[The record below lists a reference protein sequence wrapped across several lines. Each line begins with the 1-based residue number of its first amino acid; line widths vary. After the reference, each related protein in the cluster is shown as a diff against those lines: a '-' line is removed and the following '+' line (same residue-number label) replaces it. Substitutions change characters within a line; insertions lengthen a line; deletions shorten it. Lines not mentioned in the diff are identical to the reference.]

1 MYARNPSYSSET
13 GGGVRSF
20 SCPLRIQVAVAQPA
34 KEEAPDRK
42 GLSSSGQTL
51 VEFSLFLKKKK
62 STVTGFCTGLGQI
75 FYFIDR
81 KPDIGFPK
89 SQQNRKYSGF
99 HPTVVHLFRHFSDR
113 VNGHEAYWR
122 SR

>member
-13 GGGVRSF
+13 GGGVRSS

-51 VEFSLFLKKKK
+51 VEFSLFFKKKNRQSLGSVPGLDK
-62 STVTGFCTGLGQI
+62 FSISLIENPTLAFQKANKTENIRVFTRPLCTFFDI
-75 FYFIDR
+75 FR
-81 KPDIGFPK
+81 
-89 SQQNRKYSGF
+89 
-99 HPTVVHLFRHFSDR
+99 T
-113 VNGHEAYWR
+113 E
-122 SR
+122 